1 MYKAI
6 LLYCFKCRKNTES
19 KKEKVAKA
27 KKRRRKILSK
37 RAFFNSKR
45 SRFFEEQEASGLL
58 CSLRTMTPVKNL

>member
-19 KKEKVAKA
+19 KKEKVANT

-37 RAFFNSKR
+37 RGVFNSKR
-45 SRFFEEQEASGLL
+45 SRFFKEQEATGLL
-58 CSLRTMTPVKNL
+58 CSLRTMTPLS